1 MALPQNSPTCK
12 EFEELKTQVH
22 ENEKAIFK
30 GNGKK
35 SLVTAI
41 DILDS
46 TVTNLALEVKS
57 VKTWQMGIFAAL
69 VINVIIMIMTGI
81 K

>member
-1 MALPQNSPTCK
+1 MEEERVTQK
-12 EFEELKTQVH
+12 EFNELKCQVI
-22 ENEKAIFK
+22 ENEKVIFK

-35 SLVTAI
+35 SLVTAVDAVETSI
-41 DILDS
+41 
-46 TVTNLALEVKS
+46 VTLRDEVKA

>member
-1 MALPQNSPTCK
+1 MALPPTGK
-12 EFEELKTQVH
+12 EFEELKVQV
-22 ENEKAIFK
+22 EQNEKAIFK

-35 SLVTAI
+35 SLVTSI
-41 DILDS
+41 DILET
-46 TVTNLALEVKS
+46 TVSNLAVEVKS

-69 VINVIIMIMTGI
+69 VINVILMIMTGI